1 MPKSDL
7 YCLAIELVLVS
18 NDNDDDPL
26 VSMTLRAGISI
37 NCIRYWPRLGH
48 VYDHVMRPLYPH
60 LVRTFSWFEM
70 TLAAGRTQVHHF
82 LLDRFKTLIWPIIIV
97 PIKFLAPLK
106 TSNGLDIQ
114 SLDQTPWAYICSP
127 IWRTYV
133 VPISGT
139 HLLSN
144 FWSLI
149 WSLNL
154 YCGSHIWEWD
164 TSSIAIAR

>member
-1 MPKSDL
+1 MYKMPRRG
-7 YCLAIELVLVS
+7 LVY
-18 NDNDDDPL
+18 
-26 VSMTLRAGISI
+26 G
-37 NCIRYWPRLGH
+37 
-48 VYDHVMRPLYPH
+48 HVMRLLYPH

-82 LLDRFKTLIWPIIIV
+82 LLDRFKTLIWPIIMVLIE
-97 PIKFLAPLK
+97 FLAPLK
-106 TSNGLDIQ
+106 ISNGLDIQ
-114 SLDQTPWAYICSP
+114 SLDWTPYAYMGYIGYMGYITITAYP

-139 HLLSN
+139 HLLIN

-154 YCGSHIWEWD
+154 YCGSHIPEWD
-164 TSSIAIAR
+164 TSLIVIAR